1 MAARSAASSRA
12 LLLSLLG
19 NHWQGRHPDPDGG
32 RDLAAG
38 TATFVDLLGRLGVP
52 EATVRATLN
61 HAVQSGQLDR
71 EQVGRRAFYAPTTAT
86 RQVLADGA
94 RRLHHAPAVR
104 ETWDGTWTLLS
115 FSLPESRRDRRHQL
129 RTRLG
134 WLGFAALRDGLWVA
148 PGRVEVAAV
157 ADELEVSAD
166 VHAFHGASLAPTA
179 GGDVV
184 RATWDLDAIA
194 ATYRDFLATWDRPA
208 PRPDAADDLVRGV
221 LLVMDWRRVVLDDPM
236 LPAVLLPGD
245 WPALQG
251 RAVFDDQYARFAAAA
266 APLFE
271 QALDPMPAPASR

>member
-1 MAARSAASSRA
+1 MAARSVSSSRA

-32 RDLAAG
+32 RDVAAG

-71 EQVGRRAFYAPTTAT
+71 EQVGRRAFYAPTAAT

-104 ETWDGTWTLLS
+104 EGWDGTWTLLS

-129 RTRLG
+129 RTRLA

-148 PGRVEVAAV
+148 PGQVAV
-157 ADELEVSAD
+157 DGLVDELEVTAD
-166 VHAFHGASLAPTA
+166 VHAFHSTALSPTA
-179 GGDVV
+179 GSDVV
-184 RATWDLDAIA
+184 RGTWDLDAIA
-194 ATYRDFLATWDRPA
+194 DTYRDFLATWDRPA

-221 LLVMDWRRVVLDDPM
+221 LLVMDWRRVVLADPM

-245 WPALQG
+245 WPAPHA
-251 RAVFDDQYARFAAAA
+251 RAVFDEQYARLADSA

-271 QALDPMPAPASR
+271 GALDPLPATTSH